1 MSAILVSH
9 DRRPAAGPT
18 YRFDKSFEWNY
29 VHGPHFDGPW
39 PEVAPTPMKSFFGLP
54 VRSRFGIPASILPN
68 SRWLETYAR
77 LGFDILT
84 YKSVRRVAV
93 AVDAGLIGMAAITQA
108 PLVPF
113 V

>member
-9 DRRPAAGPT
+9 DRRRAARPA
-18 YRFDKSFEWNY
+18 YRFDRSFEWND
-29 VHGPHFDGPW
+29 VHGPDLKGPW
-39 PEVAPTPMKSFFGLP
+39 PEVPLTPMKSFFGLP

-84 YKSVRRVAV
+84 YKSVRRVAR
-93 AVDAGLIGMAAITQA
+93 ACGPA
-108 PLVPF
+108 PNWMF
-113 V
+113 ADESS